1 MTEIRSKL
9 IQILMSELKEEDRD
23 DLETKKFKE
32 LLDMYNEL
40 YNKQYYYEQLKPKV
54 GAFKWD

>member
-40 YNKQYYYEQLKPKV
+40 YNKQYYYE
-54 GAFKWD
+54 